1 MSPSDDSG
9 DGFLSRWSRRKI
21 ALRTGAAEPAPVS
34 VEPAHP
40 ATATSRPVAPVV
52 PAGPT
57 SPPTDR
63 ASTQGTAPAR
73 PELAPRRDGE
83 PCEPLPD
90 IDTLTPDA
98 DFSRFVQRDV
108 DPATR
113 NAALK
118 KLFADPRFNVIDEMD
133 IDIMDYG
140 KLEPLPPSMLRSMTQ
155 SKLLGL
161 FRDEEEQATAS
172 GDASPAAEATLPPP
186 PLHPVPPEIDAPDE
200 DPALRLQP
208 VDAAG
213 HPSDRPGPQEDVG
226 RER

>member
-1 MSPSDDSG
+1 MSPSDDDG

-21 ALRTGAAEPAPVS
+21 ALRTGGAEPAPASEV
-34 VEPAHP
+34 PAPP
-40 ATATSRPVAPVV
+40 AMATSRPVAPAV

-57 SPPTDR
+57 SSPTDQ
-63 ASTQGTAPAR
+63 ASTTGTGPDL
-73 PELAPRRDGE
+73 PQKRDGE
-83 PCEPLPD
+83 PPEPLPD
-90 IDTLTPDA
+90 IDSLTPDA

-140 KLEPLPPSMLRSMTQ
+140 KLEPLPPSMLRLMTQ

-161 FRDEEEQATAS
+161 FRDEEEQASAPESAPPTA
-172 GDASPAAEATLPPP
+172 ETTLPP
-186 PLHPVPPEIDAPDE
+186 HPAPSEIDATDE

-213 HPSDRPGPQEDVG
+213 HPSDRPGPQEDAG